1 MILFNNLY
9 FARKLFSF
17 LNSLSKLVP
26 NRIISICVIIFIWFI
41 FICYICSVLFFF
53 LSLYLLGNWGTTVKI
68 SLPCFFCAFLAIIF
82 SLKIFFVK
90 IVENLFIML
99 LAQLTNCLYKLINF
113 IYFITNHLYVFFL
126 MLGNKTYSFTYLISQ
141 LKTLINSMKF
151 TFTVAEGLLIRPNLT
166 KFSHYLSQSSDIS

>member
-1 MILFNNLY
+1 MCPTGLFL
-9 FARKLFSF
+9 
-17 LNSLSKLVP
+17 
-26 NRIISICVIIFIWFI
+26 
-41 FICYICSVLFFF
+41 SVLLFLSDLFLSVIFVLFYFFF
-53 LSLYLLGNWGTTVKI
+53 SLYLLGNWGTTVKI
-68 SLPCFFCAFLAIIF
+68 SLPCFFCAFPAIIF

>member
-1 MILFNNLY
+1 MCPTGLFL
-9 FARKLFSF
+9 
-17 LNSLSKLVP
+17 
-26 NRIISICVIIFIWFI
+26 
-41 FICYICSVLFFF
+41 SVLLFLSDLFLSVIFVLFYFFF
-53 LSLYLLGNWGTTVKI
+53 SLYLLGNWGTTVKI
-68 SLPCFFCAFLAIIF
+68 SLPCFFCAFPAIIF

-141 LKTLINSMKF
+141 LTTLINSMKF
-151 TFTVAEGLLIRPNLT
+151 AFTAAEGLLIRPNLT